1 MSRLGKLLRVA
12 TAATATA
19 LAADRAA
26 AQHHHGARPDP
37 CCPPPTVCPPAQPYP
52 YAPAQPYSL
61 FPSAPPAG
69 TTPATPTPAPL
80 DLTPSAPAS
89 APFEPTPSFA
99 STLAGAGVGES
110 AAVAMGGYI
119 DNAVPVTM
127 FRLRGDFAYRN
138 NRPDRAEF
146 FYAKCGCFRTEQPP
160 QFDANGPPLPETS
173 VDYQEVAPYFE
184 YAFAPRF
191 SAFLTVPVRFLNPDV
206 NRNTEG
212 LSDVSFGFKYA
223 LVYCP
228 DRVVTFQ
235 LRAITP
241 SGNTFDGLGTGN
253 WWLEPGLL
261 FMRQVSPRWQW
272 FGEVRDQIPLSP
284 RSDFTGNVL
293 RYGLGTAVL
302 AAQQDWGYVAPVAEF
317 VGWTVLSGKELAD
330 ERVLDAEGDTIVNAK
345 LGVRIGFG
353 RVDGLGGPFPSP
365 SPTRNDIYIGYGRA
379 LTGEVW
385 YKDVLRVEYR
395 RFF

>member
-1 MSRLGKLLRVA
+1 MSRLGKLFRVA

-19 LAADRAA
+19 LIADRAA
-26 AQHHHGARPDP
+26 AQYHHGARPDP

-61 FPSAPPAG
+61 FPGVPPTAPA
-69 TTPATPTPAPL
+69 PTAPPAPL
-80 DLTPSAPAS
+80 DLTSPVTAPA
-89 APFEPTPSFA
+89 AEPTPSFA

-127 FRLRGDFAYRN
+127 FRLRYDSAYRN

-173 VDYQEVAPYFE
+173 VDYQEISPYFE

-191 SAFLTVPVRFLNPDV
+191 SAFLTVPIRFLNPDV

-223 LVYCP
+223 LVYRP
-228 DRVVTFQ
+228 DQVLTFQ

-261 FMRQVSPRWQW
+261 FLRQVSPRWQW
-272 FGEVRDQIPLSP
+272 FGELRDQIPLSP

-293 RYGLGTAVL
+293 RYGLGTSVMAI
-302 AAQQDWGYVAPVAEF
+302 QNDRSYVAPVAEF
-317 VGWTVLSGKELAD
+317 VGWTVLNGRELAD
-330 ERVLDAEGDTIVNAK
+330 DRVLNARGATIVNAK
-345 LGVRIGFG
+345 LGLRVGFG
-353 RVDGLGGPFPSP
+353 RDDCSNQY
-365 SPTRNDIYIGYGRA
+365 RNDIYIGYGRA

-385 YKDVLRVEYR
+385 YKDVVRAEYR

>member
-12 TAATATA
+12 TAVTATA

-26 AQHHHGARPDP
+26 AQHHHGARPGP

-52 YAPAQPYSL
+52 YAPGQPYSL
-61 FPSAPPAG
+61 FPGVPPAG
-69 TTPATPTPAPL
+69 PTPATPTTAPL
-80 DLTPSAPAS
+80 DLTPTTPVTAPA
-89 APFEPTPSFA
+89 AEPTPSFA

-110 AAVAMGGYI
+110 AAVALGGYI

-146 FYAKCGCFRTEQPP
+146 FYAKCGCFRDLTPP
-160 QFDANGPPLPETS
+160 QLDAHGPPLPETS

-184 YAFAPRF
+184 YAFAPRM

-212 LSDVSFGFKYA
+212 LSDVGFGFKYA
-223 LVYCP
+223 LVYNP

-235 LRAITP
+235 LRAIAP
-241 SGNTFDGLGTGN
+241 SGDTFDGLGTGN

-261 FMRQVSPRWQW
+261 FLRQVSPRWQW
-272 FGEVRDQIPLSP
+272 FGELRDQIPLSP

-302 AAQQDWGYVAPVAEF
+302 AMQSDRNYVAPVAEV
-317 VGWTVLSGKELAD
+317 VGWTVLSGRELAD
-330 ERVLDAEGDTIVNAK
+330 GRVLDAEGDTIVNAK
-345 LGVRIGFG
+345 LGLRVGFG
-353 RVDGLGGPFPSP
+353 RDDCRNLY
-365 SPTRNDIYIGYGRA
+365 RNDIYVGYGRA

-385 YKDVLRVEYR
+385 YKDVVRVEYR